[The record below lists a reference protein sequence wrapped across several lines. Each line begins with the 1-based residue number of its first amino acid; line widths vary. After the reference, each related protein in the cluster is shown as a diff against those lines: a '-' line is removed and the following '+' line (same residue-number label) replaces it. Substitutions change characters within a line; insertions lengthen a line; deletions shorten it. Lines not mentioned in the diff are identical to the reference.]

1 MSVKKR
7 KKISETN
14 YWQSYSDMM
23 AALLLIFLL
32 VIASAFAR
40 LWVQQEN
47 LKTQEE
53 ELKAQETEL
62 EEQQAEM
69 QEQQKQL
76 EQQGTEYMRLNNQ
89 LMEAQEQLEKIIG
102 IKAEII
108 ESLDEELKKED
119 INISLDQKTGA
130 LRLEA
135 EILFQTNES
144 TLLPSGES
152 YLSNFLPVYFGVL
165 LSDRYQN
172 YISEI
177 IVEGNCDSRGT
188 YEDNLVLSQE
198 RSQTVAMFCKRLMEQ
213 QLDSGQMEKL
223 LQILSV
229 SGRSNTNVI
238 YNENNEE
245 NMDASRRVEIK
256 FRLKD
261 EEMME
266 EMGKILGGQ
275 S

>member
-1 MSVKKR
+1 MKR
-7 KKISETN
+7 RRKLSETN

-32 VIASAFAR
+32 VIASAFVR
-40 LWVQQEN
+40 LWVQQES
-47 LKTQEE
+47 LKEQ
-53 ELKAQETEL
+53 QSEL
-62 EEQQAEM
+62 EG
-69 QEQQKQL
+69 QKELL
-76 EQQGTEYMRLNNQ
+76 EKQGTEYMRLNSQ
-89 LMEAQEQLEKIIG
+89 LLEAQEQLEKIVG

-108 ESLDEELKKED
+108 EELDAELKKENID
-119 INISLDQKTGA
+119 ISLDRQTGA

-135 EILFQTNES
+135 EILFDTNES
-144 TLLPSGES
+144 TLLESGES
-152 YLSNFLPVYFGVL
+152 YLSRFLPVYFGVL
-165 LSDRYQN
+165 LSDSYRD

-177 IVEGNCDSRGT
+177 IVEGNCDSRGS
-188 YEDNLVLSQE
+188 YEDNLILSQE
-198 RSQTVAMFCKRLMEQ
+198 RAQTVALFCKEMMDR
-213 QLDSGQMEKL
+213 QLDSEQTERL
-223 LQILSV
+223 LQMLSV

-238 YNENNEE
+238 YNEDNKE

-266 EMGKILGGQ
+266 EMGEILGGE

>member
-1 MSVKKR
+1 MKKR